1 MRRRRGNKFIG
12 GREHNPQ
19 PFSIRKRAPAGWSWR
34 VDPRAGLVH
43 LPVRLVTASRFRR
56 ATSSMSTDI
65 QIVPLSR
72 NPRDVLRFLKV
83 SYGIYRD
90 DPNWVA
96 PLLMDLKKVF
106 TDANP
111 LFEHAVMQLWVAT
124 RGGRD
129 VGRMAGIIDRNHN
142 RVSKEPAAF
151 FGFFESVDDADV
163 SRRLFETVTGWT
175 RQAGLSRLLGPMNP
189 TTNDECGLLIE
200 GFDSSPV
207 IMMTYNPRYYV
218 TLVEAAGFKKA
229 KDLLAFHM
237 DLAKIPMDRLGRIAA
252 KIKQRNPNLVFR
264 PVRRK
269 TLQQD
274 LVKVKEV
281 YNAAWEDNW
290 GFVPMTDA
298 EVDFM
303 AARLKPLLMEGLI
316 WLTEAGTE
324 PVGFLLAMPDY
335 NVALKPLQGRLLTP
349 KLLGFLPYVLGW
361 KCPPR
366 TRVITLGVKHAYRSK
381 GLESAMLIEGLKVG
395 IAAGVTE
402 SEASWI
408 LEDNVIMCRMLEA
421 IGGRVYKTYRL
432 YERQI

>member
-1 MRRRRGNKFIG
+1 MN
-12 GREHNPQ
+12 
-19 PFSIRKRAPAGWSWR
+19 
-34 VDPRAGLVH
+34 
-43 LPVRLVTASRFRR
+43 
-56 ATSSMSTDI
+56 TDI

-72 NPRDVLRFLKV
+72 NSRDVLRFLKV
-83 SYGIYRD
+83 SYRIYRD

-111 LFEHAVMQLWVAT
+111 LFEHAVMQLWIAT
-124 RGGRD
+124 RNGQDMGRI
-129 VGRMAGIIDRNHN
+129 AGIIDRNHN
-142 RVSKEPAAF
+142 HVTKQPAAF
-151 FGFFESVDDADV
+151 FGFYESVDDPAV
-163 SRRLFETVTGWT
+163 SRRLFETVSDWT
-175 RQAGLSRLLGPMNP
+175 RQAGLQRLLGPMNP
-189 TTNDECGLLIE
+189 TTNDECGLLVE
-200 GFDSSPV
+200 GFDSPPV
-207 IMMTYNPRYYV
+207 IMMTYNPRYYL
-218 TLVEAAGFKKA
+218 TQVEAAGFRKT

-237 DLAKIPMDRLGRIAA
+237 DLAKIPMDRLGRIAT
-252 KIKQRNPNLVFR
+252 KIKQRNPNLTFR
-264 PVRRK
+264 PVLRK

-316 WLTEAGTE
+316 WLAEAGAE
-324 PVGFLLAMPDY
+324 PVAFLLAMPDY
-335 NVALKPLQGRLLTP
+335 NIPLKPLQGRLLTP
-349 KLLGFLPYVLGW
+349 KLLGFIPYVLGW

-366 TRVITLGVKHAYRSK
+366 TRVITLGVKHAYRAK
-381 GLESAMLIEGLKVG
+381 GLESAMLIEGLRVG

-408 LEDNVIMCRMLEA
+408 LEDNVMMCRMLEA
-421 IGGRVYKTYRL
+421 IGGRAYKTYRL
-432 YERQI
+432 YERPVSAAG

>member
-1 MRRRRGNKFIG
+1 M
-12 GREHNPQ
+12 
-19 PFSIRKRAPAGWSWR
+19 
-34 VDPRAGLVH
+34 
-43 LPVRLVTASRFRR
+43 
-56 ATSSMSTDI
+56 SSDI
-65 QIVPLSR
+65 TIVPLSR
-72 NPRDVLRFLKV
+72 SPRDVMRFLKV
-83 SYGIYRD
+83 SYGIYD
-90 DPNWVA
+90 GDPNWVA

-129 VGRMAGIIDRNHN
+129 VGRIAGIIDHNHN
-142 RVSKEPAAF
+142 RVTRDPAAF
-151 FGFFESVDDADV
+151 FGFFETVEDAAV

-175 RQAGLSRLLGPMNP
+175 RQAGLQRLLGPMNP
-189 TTNDECGLLIE
+189 TTNDECGLLVE
-200 GFDSSPV
+200 GFDSPPV
-207 IMMTYNPRYYV
+207 FMMTYNPRYYV
-218 TLVEAAGFKKA
+218 PLVEAAGFRKT

-237 DLAKIPMDRLGRIAA
+237 DLAKIPMDRLGRIAG
-252 KIKQRNPNLVFR
+252 KIKARNPELVFR
-264 PVRRK
+264 AVKRK

-303 AARLKPLLMEGLI
+303 AARLKPLLMEGLV
-316 WLTEAGTE
+316 WLAEAGSE
-324 PVGFLLAMPDY
+324 PVGFLLALPDY
-335 NVALKPLQGRLLTP
+335 NVALQPLQGRLLTP
-349 KLLGFLPYVLGW
+349 KLLGFIPYLLGW

-366 TRVITLGVKHAYRSK
+366 TRVITLGMKEKYRSK
-381 GLESAMLIEGLKVG
+381 GLESALLIEGLKVG

-408 LEDNVIMCRMLEA
+408 LEDNLQMCRVLEA

-432 YERQI
+432 YERPV